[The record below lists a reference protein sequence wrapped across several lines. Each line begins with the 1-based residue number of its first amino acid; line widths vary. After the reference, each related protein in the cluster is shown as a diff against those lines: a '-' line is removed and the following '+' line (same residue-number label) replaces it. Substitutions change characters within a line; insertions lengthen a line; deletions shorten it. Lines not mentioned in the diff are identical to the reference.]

1 MAVRW
6 CVDGDELFSGVV
18 YDYMGSGEYSRAYVV
33 DGMIV
38 DGDDDEFDER
48 AGWRPS
54 IRGC

>member
-1 MAVRW
+1 M
-6 CVDGDELFSGVV
+6 DGDELFSGVV